1 MSQIGQVASG
11 VCDFVKCTLPNII
24 QQTPL
29 ANNGLEEAAEH
40 WTRKSSGYVGED
52 MFAIKLLGLF
62 HWTEDEVHEE
72 LQNMV
77 QDRFSMFEEKQ
88 V

>member
-1 MSQIGQVASG
+1 
-11 VCDFVKCTLPNII
+11 
-24 QQTPL
+24 
-29 ANNGLEEAAEH
+29 
-40 WTRKSSGYVGED
+40 